1 MTNVYIEVR
10 VKVPITSS
18 TSDSSDHVRLVLLD
32 HVDGVDDAVALGDF
46 TSMVYLSHIFYVFS
60 SNQVSC
66 SADEVLEVGE
76 EQLGYT
82 LRLER

>member
-1 MTNVYIEVR
+1 MTNVFVN
-10 VKVPITSS
+10 VFNTCITR
-18 TSDSSDHVRLVLLD
+18 DSSDHVRLILLA
-32 HVDGVDDAVALGDF
+32 HVDGVDDAVSLGDF

-66 SADEVLEVGE
+66 SADEVLEVCE

-82 LRLER
+82 LRLEREEGG